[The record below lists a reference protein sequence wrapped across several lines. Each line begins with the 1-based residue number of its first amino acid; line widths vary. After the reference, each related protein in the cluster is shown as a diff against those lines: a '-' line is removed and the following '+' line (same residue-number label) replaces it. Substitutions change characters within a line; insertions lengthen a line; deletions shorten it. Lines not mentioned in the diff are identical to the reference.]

1 MEPQQIKELILKE
14 LPTLMQQ
21 DSSLREWVLNIGR
34 TQFADKVVTESRF
47 DQMMRVIQQ
56 KIEEDRQSREEQTCQ
71 WEENQ
76 RKWEENQ
83 RKWEE
88 NQRKWEENQ
97 RQWEENQRQLLELER
112 KSDERWEENQRQLLE
127 LERKSNER
135 WEENQRQLLELE
147 RKSNERWEENQRQLL
162 ELGRKSD
169 ERWEENQ
176 RQLLELERKSNERW
190 EENQRKWEENQR
202 KWDAN
207 QQVINQMLESIRKLD
222 KKYDQTLGAL
232 GTRWGL
238 HSEDT
243 FRNALSGILQE
254 FPSGVEVIHVNEF
267 DNTGEVFG
275 RPDQVELD
283 LIIRNGR
290 LLIAEIKS
298 SMSRGEMYLF
308 ERKARFY
315 ERRHQRTA
323 QRLIVISPMVDKK
336 AQEIAAKLGITVYSY
351 TDEVEL
357 TE

>member
-1 MEPQQIKELILKE
+1 METQQIKELILKE

-21 DSSLREWVLNIGR
+21 DSGLREWVLNIGR
-34 TQFADKVVTESRF
+34 TQFADKAVTESRF
-47 DQMMRVIQQ
+47 DQMMWVIQQ
-56 KIEEDRQSREEQTCQ
+56 QMEEDRQLREKQARRWEENQQ
-71 WEENQ
+71 QLLELERKNEERWKENQRQWEENQRKWEENQQQLLELERKSDERWEENQ

-88 NQRKWEENQ
+88 NQQ
-97 RQWEENQRQLLELER
+97 QLLELER
-112 KSDERWEENQRQLLE
+112 KSDERWKENQRQ
-127 LERKSNER
+127 
-135 WEENQRQLLELE
+135 WE
-147 RKSNERWEENQRQLL
+147 
-162 ELGRKSD
+162 
-169 ERWEENQ
+169 
-176 RQLLELERKSNERW
+176 
-190 EENQRKWEENQR
+190 
-202 KWDAN
+202 AN

-267 DNTGEVFG
+267 DDTGEVFG

-283 LIIRNGR
+283 LIIRNGK

-315 ERRHQRTA
+315 EKRHQRTA
-323 QRLIVISPMVDKK
+323 HRLIVISPMVDKR
-336 AQEIAAKLGITVYSY
+336 AQEVAAKLGVTVYSY
-351 TDEVEL
+351 TDEVNL
-357 TE
+357 TD

>member
-88 NQRKWEENQ
+88 NQR
-97 RQWEENQRQLLELER
+97 QWEENQRQLLELE
-112 KSDERWEENQRQLLE
+112 
-127 LERKSNER
+127 
-135 WEENQRQLLELE
+135 
-147 RKSNERWEENQRQLL
+147 
-162 ELGRKSD
+162 RKSD